1 MNKERLKKHTTLPA
15 AIAALEELGFQVE
28 IPRMRNTAD
37 AIVTIHTPNGSHA
50 YRATIKGHVSRAV
63 LGPITAAF
71 AGSAQESLLVTD
83 YVTPPLAD
91 ELRRNGVQFADTAG
105 NAFLRR
111 DGLLVFVSG
120 RKPVER
126 LRGTP
131 TPRVFRTT
139 GLKITFALLSVP
151 ELVDATQRDIAAAA
165 GVALGNVPAILDGLR
180 QLGWIDE
187 VRGKRRILDR
197 ERLLGQW
204 TEAYARTLEPT
215 LVLSRFTAADPKW
228 WRRADITKHAAQW
241 GGETAAALLH
251 RHLTPERIVIYAG
264 RVPSKMLIEHR
275 LKADPKG
282 DVVFRQRFW
291 NFDVPWKRQDLT
303 PPLLIYADLLANG
316 DGRSLAAAKQI
327 HDESLARPV
336 ESR

>member
-1 MNKERLKKHTTLPA
+1 MNKGRKKNHTPLPA
-15 AIAALEELGFQVE
+15 VIAALEDLGFPVDL
-28 IPRMRNTAD
+28 PPTRGAADVVLTLRTA
-37 AIVTIHTPNGSHA
+37 NGSHP
-50 YRATIKGHVSRAV
+50 YRATIKSHVSRAV
-63 LGPITAAF
+63 LGSITAAF
-71 AGSAQESLLVTD
+71 AGGTEESLLVTD
-83 YVTPPLAD
+83 YITPPLAD
-91 ELRRNGVQFADTAG
+91 ELRRNGVQFADAAG

-126 LRGTP
+126 PRGTP

-139 GLKITFALLSVP
+139 GLKVTFALLSLP

-187 VRGKRRILDR
+187 VRGERRLLDR

-204 TEAYARTLEPT
+204 TEAYARSLEPT
-215 LVLSRFTAADPKW
+215 LVLSRFTAPDPRW
-228 WRRADITKHAAQW
+228 WRRSDITKHAAQW

-251 RHLTPERIVIYAG
+251 RHLTPERIVIYAAQ
-264 RVPSKMLIEHR
+264 VPSKMLIEHR
-275 LKADPKG
+275 LKADPNG
-282 DVVFRQRFW
+282 DIVLRQRFW
-291 NFDVPWKRQDLT
+291 NFDVPWKRQDLV
-303 PPLLIYADLLANG
+303 PPLLIYADLLTNG

-327 HDESLARPV
+327 HDEYLARPV